1 MKTLKVTNKKG
12 AAAGTVK
19 VDDAIFNIEPNHFA
33 VHQVVRSQMAA
44 DRAGTHSTK
53 TRSMVRGGGRKP
65 WRQKGTGRA
74 RQGTIRAPQW
84 TGGGVVFGPH
94 PRSHAFKVPNKVV
107 KLAMRS
113 VLSAKK
119 AENDLHV
126 VENMDFEAPSTKE
139 AVTVLDALGLKGKK
153 VTVVLGNEETNA
165 YLSLRNIARVRPI
178 FAFESNTYDLVD
190 NSALLLTKEAVN
202 YLGEVL
208 S

>member
-1 MKTLKVTNKKG
+1 MTTLKVKNMKG

-19 VDDAIFNIEPNHFA
+19 ADDAIFAIEPNLFA

-44 DRAGTHSTK
+44 ARAGTHSTK
-53 TRSMVRGGGRKP
+53 TRGLVRGGGRKP

-84 TGGGVVFGPH
+84 AGGGVVFGPH
-94 PRSHAFKVPNKVV
+94 PRSHAFKVPNKVI

-113 VLSAKK
+113 ALSAKV
-119 AENDLHV
+119 AEKSFFV
-126 VENMDFEAPSTKE
+126 VDSMEFDKPSTKE
-139 AVTVLDALGLKGKK
+139 AIAVLDALGVKDKK

-165 YLSLRNIARVRPI
+165 YLSLRNIPRVRPI
-178 FAFESNTYDLVD
+178 FAFEANTYDIVD
-190 NSALLLTKEAVN
+190 NTAVLMTKEAVN